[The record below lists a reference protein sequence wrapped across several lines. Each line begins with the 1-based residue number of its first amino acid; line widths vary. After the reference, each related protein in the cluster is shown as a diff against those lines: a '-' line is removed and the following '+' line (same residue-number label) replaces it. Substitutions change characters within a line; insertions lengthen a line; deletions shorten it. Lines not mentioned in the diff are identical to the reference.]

1 MIDSDGNMYLIV
13 EILLEISSI
22 INITF
27 RKLNVKPSGF
37 DKGYVNNDLIEFTFY
52 SRYIGCGFKNFETID
67 KEEVSYLLKSL
78 I

>member
-52 SRYIGCGFKNFETID
+52 QKLGQFNEIKTTTKFF
-67 KEEVSYLLKSL
+67 L
-78 I
+78 IILNEIRQF

>member
-52 SRYIGCGFKNFETID
+52 QKLGQFNEMKTTTKFF
-67 KEEVSYLLKSL
+67 L
-78 I
+78 IILNEIRQF

>member
-27 RKLNVKPSGF
+27 RKLSVKPSGF

-52 SRYIGCGFKNFETID
+52 QKLGQFNEMKTTTKFF
-67 KEEVSYLLKSL
+67 L
-78 I
+78 IILNEIRQF